1 MVHPAHPIASSYSAA
16 SPLPRIEIHAE
27 RGPQTLARIIGIFAA
42 QNLMPADVLARQSC
56 GGMWIGLHIDVE
68 QRHAERLAEK
78 LRSLVCVDAVVL
90 VAGAGDESVRSEGG
104 SLGAACLVP
113 PGS

>member
-1 MVHPAHPIASSYSAA
+1 MVHSAHPIAFSYSAS

-90 VAGAGDESVRSEGG
+90 VAGGRDASAESAGEDLDDPILVRSG
-104 SLGAACLVP
+104 P
-113 PGS
+113 